1 MSSLGLS
8 EVENGTYDIGI
19 NPAISTIAP
28 PQETLDIPGLKSSS
42 QGIYDQLNNLYSE
55 QDKQQ
60 KSIQEARDILGETAS
75 EITDAQ
81 VYELIT
87 EVQYLADTWIE
98 EFERNVFDGKTLE
111 ELLHLEL

>member
-1 MSSLGLS
+1 MLELNETTS
-8 EVENGTYDIGI
+8 
-19 NPAISTIAP
+19 ISTEIGLDP
-28 PQETLDIPGLKSSS
+28 TIISITHPQETLDIPGLKISS

-60 KSIQEARDILGETAS
+60 KLIREARDILGESAS

>member
-8 EVENGTYDIGI
+8 EFENGTYDKGI
-19 NPAISTIAP
+19 TPTISSIAP
-28 PQETLDIPGLKSSS
+28 PQETLDVPGLKISS

>member
-1 MSSLGLS
+1 MRSLGLN
-8 EVENGTYDIGI
+8 EIENDSYDIGL
-19 NPAISTIAP
+19 NPTISSITP
-28 PQETLDIPGLKSSS
+28 LQETLDIPGLKISS

-75 EITDAQ
+75 EITDEQ
-81 VYELIT
+81 VFELMT